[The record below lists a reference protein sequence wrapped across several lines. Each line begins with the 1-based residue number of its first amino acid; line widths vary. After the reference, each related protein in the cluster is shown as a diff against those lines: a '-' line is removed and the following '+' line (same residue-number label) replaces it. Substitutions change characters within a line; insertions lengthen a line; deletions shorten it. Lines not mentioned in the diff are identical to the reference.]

1 MVILQVTSGLLVV
14 VEVQV
19 TTQHQPLVV
28 VEVLHLQL
36 ILHMLVVDTV
46 LISQIQELPVKMV

>member
-1 MVILQVTSGLLVV
+1 VVILQVTSGLLVV

-19 TTQHQPLVV
+19 TPQHQPLVV